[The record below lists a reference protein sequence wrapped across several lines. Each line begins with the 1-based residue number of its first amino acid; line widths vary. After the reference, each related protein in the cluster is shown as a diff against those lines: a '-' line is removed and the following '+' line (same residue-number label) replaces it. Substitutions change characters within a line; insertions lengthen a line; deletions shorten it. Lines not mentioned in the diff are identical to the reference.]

1 MKKISILGIIVSA
14 AMLSANPIPGKS
26 EVKVKKIDPF
36 LPFSFTAQGGV
47 TVKDMKIMHK
57 KYGINRFIMFGPS
70 KSFRA
75 IGYPGI
81 EEYKKIADKINW
93 FKAQLKDTGI
103 KFSWWMALTLKQGTK
118 VDYQHIVGVN
128 GNESP
133 VGLCPLDDR
142 FIEDMGKKSAL
153 IAQTAQPEMILLEDD
168 FSLQNYGKKYYFGC
182 FCPLHLKA
190 FAQKAGKFY
199 SREELKKIFEE
210 DKAETLDLRKLWAQC
225 AKESLV
231 KFCKGIRQAVDKVA
245 PEVRLGWC
253 ETGGTDA
260 DGFASIDIPQALAGK
275 NTRPLIRI
283 RSAWYSCFDSPQI
296 FPEYLA
302 RSMYTAERMPEHFE
316 AIQEADTYPH
326 TTYYISADML
336 CMSNEISLAMG
347 MDNILLYAA
356 QYRDDPMEDPSY
368 LEMYRRNV
376 NRFEALSKIGEQ
388 GHLDGVKIVYDPMAH
403 SAKMMSREGKTT
415 YGNVFTMLSRMGIPF
430 STKYGKTAL
439 LAGPIADVLSDDEIK
454 ELLKG
459 GLLLDAEA
467 ADILCKRGFSDL
479 LGVTVTPVRK
489 MFNGERMCDIP
500 FLEGIRARTISNSV
514 LNPAGSEGS
523 ARHKNLIPHQG
534 AEIITYYP
542 EVGTAEAAQPGII
555 RFTNALGGRVCVV
568 AAIFTGNRSAN
579 IFSLRKQ
586 EIFRRVFNWLNRE
599 DLPATVSRTPN
610 MWLLVRKSADC
621 TYICLTNLSTG
632 ERRNVPL
639 HLNSALQNKAWEE
652 LQRDGS
658 WKKITPVPVKNSD
671 IVTIPGTCKAVSV
684 RVFKLK

>member
-1 MKKISILGIIVSA
+1 MKKILFFCLAITSIALLGDSTLDKEIK
-14 AMLSANPIPGKS
+14 M
-26 EVKVKKIDPF
+26 KKIDPF
-36 LPFSFTAQGGV
+36 LPFSYNDKGGV
-47 TVKDMKIMHK
+47 TVQDMKVMHK

-70 KSFRA
+70 KKFRV

-81 EEYKKIADKINW
+81 GEYKKIADKINF
-93 FKAQLKDTGI
+93 FKEKLKDTNI
-103 KFSWWMALTLKQGTK
+103 RFSWWMALTLKQGTK
-118 VDYQHIVGVN
+118 VDYQHVVGIE
-128 GNESP
+128 GGESP

-142 FIEDMGKKSAL
+142 FIEDMGQKSAL
-153 IAQTAQPEMILLEDD
+153 IAQTAKPEMILLEDD
-168 FSLQNYGKKYYFGC
+168 FSLQNYGKKYYFSC

-199 SREELKKIFEE
+199 SREELLKIFKE
-210 DKAETLDLRKLWAQC
+210 DKQETLELRKLWAQC

-245 PEVRLGWC
+245 PEVRIGWC

-260 DGFASIDIPQALAGK
+260 DGFASIDIPLALAGK

-283 RSAWYSCFDSPQI
+283 RSAWYSCYDSPQK
-296 FPEYLA
+296 FPEFLA
-302 RSMYTAERMPEHFE
+302 HSLYTAERMPPHFE

-336 CMSNEISLAMG
+336 RMSNEISLAMG

-356 QYRDDPMEDPSY
+356 QYNDDPMEDPSF

-376 NRFEALSKIGEQ
+376 KRFEVLSEIGDQ
-388 GHLDGVKIVYDPMAH
+388 GHLDGVKIVFNPMAH
-403 SAKMMSREGKTT
+403 SAKMMTKEGKTT
-415 YGNVFTMLSRMGIPF
+415 YGEVFTMLARMGIPF
-430 STKYGKTAL
+430 STKQGKAAV
-439 LAGPIADVLSDDEIK
+439 LAGPIAEVITVEEVT

-467 ADILCKRGFSDL
+467 ADILCKRGFSKL
-479 LGVTVTPVRK
+479 LGVTVTPVKK

-500 FLEGIRARTISNSV
+500 FLEGIRARSISNSV

-523 ARHKNLIPHQG
+523 ARHKNLIPHKG
-534 AEIITYYP
+534 AEVLTFYP
-542 EVGTAEAAQPGII
+542 AVGSEEAAQPGIV
-555 RFTNALGGRVCVV
+555 RFTNSLGGRVCVV

-586 EIFRRVFNWLNRE
+586 EIFRRVFNWLNGE
-599 DLPATVSRTPN
+599 NLPAAVSKTPN
-610 MWLLVRKSADC
+610 MWLFVRKSADC
-621 TYICLTNLSTG
+621 TYLYLTNLSTG
-632 ERRNVPL
+632 ERRSVPL
-639 HLNSALQNKAWEE
+639 HLSNLLQNRSWEE

-658 WKKITPVPVKNSD
+658 WKKITPSPVKNSD
-671 IVTIPGTCKAVSV
+671 IVTVPGTCKAVSV
-684 RVFKLK
+684 RVFRLK